1 MNYSSLQALPFN
13 RIEMLVLHDHEPWP
27 VCEFSVKVGMRLED
41 SLLDKVSA
49 LFCWPQIFDKK
60 P

>member
-13 RIEMLVLHDHEPWP
+13 LIEMLVLHDHEPWP
-27 VCEFSVKVGMRLED
+27 VCECSVKVGMPLED
-41 SLLDKVSA
+41 SLLDTVSA
-49 LFCWPQIFDKK
+49 LFCWPQTFDKK